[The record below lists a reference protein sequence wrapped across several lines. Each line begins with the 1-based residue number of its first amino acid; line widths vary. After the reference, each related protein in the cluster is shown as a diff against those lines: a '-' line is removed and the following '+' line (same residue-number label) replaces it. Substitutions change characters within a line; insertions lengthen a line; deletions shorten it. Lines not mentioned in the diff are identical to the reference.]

1 MLPALAGPRNRFPPP
16 PFSTIL
22 RDSQP
27 LADRP
32 QNFVD
37 LPPTP
42 PADHPNLAA
51 ALAAHAIELEPAQIE
66 LLDRYRIALWRWNEQ
81 LNLTRHT
88 TLEKFVARDVLDSL
102 ELAKHLTKGRR
113 VLDLGSGGGV
123 PGVIIAICRPDLR
136 VTLCESVGKKAKVL
150 QAIVDELGLSA
161 EVFGVRVEELLELR
175 TFDVIIARAV
185 APMWKILFWLNPH
198 WQAFDELLL
207 IKGQSWVD
215 ERGEARHRG
224 LLKKVE
230 LRKIADYEMPGD
242 PPGLSVILR
251 LAPKGASEE

>member
-1 MLPALAGPRNRFPPP
+1 
-16 PFSTIL
+16 
-22 RDSQP
+22 
-27 LADRP
+27 
-32 QNFVD
+32 VD
-37 LPPTP
+37 QAPTP

-51 ALAAHAIELEPAQIE
+51 ALAAHAIELDASQVE
-66 LLDRYRIALWRWNEQ
+66 LLDRYRAALWRWNEQ

-88 TLEKFVARDVLDSL
+88 TFEKFVARDVLDSL

-123 PGVIIAICRPDLR
+123 PGVIISICRPDLR
-136 VTLCESVGKKAKVL
+136 VALCESVGKKSKVL
-150 QAIVDELGLSA
+150 QAIVDELGLST

-185 APMWKILFWLNPH
+185 APMWKILYWLNPH

-207 IKGQSWVD
+207 IKGHSWVD

-224 LLKKVE
+224 LLKKIE
-230 LRKIADYEMPGD
+230 LRKIADYAIPGD
-242 PPGLSVILR
+242 PPGESVILR
-251 LAPKGASEE
+251 LSPKSSPESD

>member
-1 MLPALAGPRNRFPPP
+1 MDQDPIDPADSSTNDAAPAPPVETKP
-16 PFSTIL
+16 
-22 RDSQP
+22 
-27 LADRP
+27 
-32 QNFVD
+32 
-37 LPPTP
+37 
-42 PADHPNLAA
+42 DHPNLAA
-51 ALAAHAIELEPAQIE
+51 ALAAHRIELEPAQVE
-66 LLDRYRIALWRWNEQ
+66 LLDRYRAALWRWNEQ

-88 TLEKFVARDVLDSL
+88 TFDKFVGRDVRDSL
-102 ELAKHLTKGRR
+102 ELAKQLQPGRR

-150 QAIVDELGLSA
+150 QSMIDELSLPT

-185 APMWKILFWLNPH
+185 APMWKILFWLGPH

-207 IKGQSWVD
+207 IKGHSWVD

-224 LLKKVE
+224 LLKKID
-230 LRKIADYEMPGD
+230 LRKIADYPMPGT
-242 PPGLSVILR
+242 PPGESVILR
-251 LAPKGASEE
+251 LVPKAAIED